1 MLYCLLMLCLV
12 EFSVVL
18 YCKEE
23 NTLVKYS
30 FHRRFASVG
39 SIPTMEQMYSDVECS
54 VVPFRAV
61 WFCSVLSRTVLFIAE
76 QFGLLMFGT
85 VWIC

>member
-1 MLYCLLMLCLV
+1 MLYRLLMLCLV

-39 SIPTMEQMYSDVECS
+39 SIPTMEQNSITKQDNYTVFSS
-54 VVPFRAV
+54 Y
-61 WFCSVLSRTVLFIAE
+61 VLFGVDA
-76 QFGLLMFGT
+76 FSR
-85 VWIC
+85 VWSC